1 MPAAQPEGAGCQ
13 AQSHEELADRLW
25 AVERPEGAE
34 LGRERLRA
42 LPPAA
47 VRSHRAGNAAFRREF
62 HQIHTVRD
70 IAAIQVG
77 VLIEC
82 LGGGGAISLRCVHT
96 FVVHTWA
103 LVHYIAYLDTD
114 TMQLALNPTV
124 SL

>member
-13 AQSHEELADRLW
+13 AQSHEKPADRLW

-77 VLIEC
+77 VLIKC
-82 LGGGGAISLRCVHT
+82 LGGGGGYFVTVCAYICCTHMGTGALRSL
-96 FVVHTWA
+96 
-103 LVHYIAYLDTD
+103 
-114 TMQLALNPTV
+114 
-124 SL
+124 S